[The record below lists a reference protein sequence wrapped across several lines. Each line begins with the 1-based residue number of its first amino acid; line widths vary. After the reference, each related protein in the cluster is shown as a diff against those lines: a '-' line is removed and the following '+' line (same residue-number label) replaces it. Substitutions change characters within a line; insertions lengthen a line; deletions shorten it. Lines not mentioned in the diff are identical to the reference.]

1 MTAAIEERI
10 VEDTVEGVTI
20 SAAEMAAIALVMHLR
35 WKQSQT
41 LLACVVADRP
51 LMESFEDWLKAIAG
65 TAVVGEV
72 E

>member
-1 MTAAIEERI
+1 MK
-10 VEDTVEGVTI
+10 DTVEGVTI
-20 SAAEMAAIALVMHLR
+20 SAAEMAAISLVMHLR

-51 LMESFEDWLKAIAG
+51 LMESFEDWLKVIAG
-65 TAVVGEV
+65 TAVVGEI